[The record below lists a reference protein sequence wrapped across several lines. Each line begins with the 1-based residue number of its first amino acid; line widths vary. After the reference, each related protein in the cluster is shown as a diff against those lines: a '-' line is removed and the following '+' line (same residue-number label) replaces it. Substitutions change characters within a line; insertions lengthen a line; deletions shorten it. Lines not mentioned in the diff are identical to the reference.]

1 MDQPL
6 TLIHLLVARHVVN
19 RLIFTR
25 NSKPCSMMTIIQPK
39 LFDAILWYLLRWYC
53 SSMADI
59 TMSLDGFI
67 GGLNYDIERFHD
79 WLFYCKTEPP
89 GWQILFSPVFGYQ
102 CLFFLPLLLRVWT
115 AIWLRHIRAN
125 IPRYWYYN
133 KGKNKSGPATHTQIL
148 ITVSYELDHT
158 AKWCQ
163 GGYFSY
169 YWLYFWYR
177 SLSLFLEQDSLIN
190 AERADINEVLD
201 RTWEFTAIVVC
212 V

>member
-19 RLIFTR
+19 RLIFSR
-25 NSKPCSMMTIIQPK
+25 NSKPYSMMTVIQPK

-67 GGLNYDIERFHD
+67 GGPNYDIERFHD

-102 CLFFLPLLLRVWT
+102 YLFFLPLLLRVWT
-115 AIWLRHIRAN
+115 AIWLSHIRDN

-133 KGKNKSGPATHTQIL
+133 KGKNKSGNAYSSLNNRKLRVRSYREMMSRGVFFLLLTIL
-148 ITVSYELDHT
+148 LVSIIIFIFR
-158 AKWCQ
+158 AR
-163 GGYFSY
+163 FSH
-169 YWLYFWYR
+169 
-177 SLSLFLEQDSLIN
+177 
-190 AERADINEVLD
+190 
-201 RTWEFTAIVVC
+201 
-212 V
+212 

>member
-19 RLIFTR
+19 RLIFSR
-25 NSKPCSMMTIIQPK
+25 NSKPYSMMTVIQPK

-67 GGLNYDIERFHD
+67 GGPNYDIERFHD

-102 CLFFLPLLLRVWT
+102 YLFFLPLLLRVWT
-115 AIWLRHIRAN
+115 EIWLRHIRDN

-133 KGKNKSGPATHTQIL
+133 KGNNKSGNAYSSLNNRKLRVRSYREMMSRGVFFLLLTIL
-148 ITVSYELDHT
+148 LVSIIIFIFR
-158 AKWCQ
+158 AR
-163 GGYFSY
+163 FSH
-169 YWLYFWYR
+169 
-177 SLSLFLEQDSLIN
+177 
-190 AERADINEVLD
+190 
-201 RTWEFTAIVVC
+201 
-212 V
+212 